1 MAKRSAGRN
10 KMARQERGRQQKQK
24 KPIKYRKPL
33 NLNIGMILFGAI
45 FVYVVY
51 CVISYIQSDPI
62 RPYEVQEGSLST
74 NTTYKAVA
82 LRSETVVTTDTA
94 GYMNYYLREGERV
107 RKGSMVCTVDE
118 TGKLNEYM
126 ENLNLGESKLSN
138 EELNDFRNEIVNFM
152 HSFDA
157 QNFSLAYD
165 FKYSIEGTV
174 LRLANSN
181 MLEYLNQM
189 DSSGVIKTCTAP
201 ETGIVAYWTDGYETL
216 TADQVTADVFN
227 EENYTKNQLVGTELA
242 AVGDPAYKLSTD
254 ENWCVVFPV
263 DEETGQALSEKGY
276 IKVRFLKNQYESWG
290 AVTLLHNS
298 DGAYIKLSFTNSML
312 TYVSERFLE
321 IELILSDQTGL
332 KIPLSAIAE
341 RTFFLIPEDF
351 VIQEGDNGESGVM
364 RQTYLE
370 DGTLSSEFVEASIYS
385 FDEDTGQY
393 YLDTSVLEMGNIL
406 LKLDSQETYTVSS
419 QASLIGVYNMN
430 KGYADFREIN
440 ILAQN
445 AEYALV
451 QPNTKYGLNVYDN
464 IVLDAASVKADQF
477 IYQ

>member
-1 MAKRSAGRN
+1 MAH
-10 KMARQERGRQQKQK
+10 
-24 KPIKYRKPL
+24 
-33 NLNIGMILFGAI
+33 
-45 FVYVVY
+45 
-51 CVISYIQSDPI
+51 
-62 RPYEVQEGSLST
+62 
-74 NTTYKAVA
+74 
-82 LRSETVVTTDTA
+82 
-94 GYMNYYLREGERV
+94 
-107 RKGSMVCTVDE
+107 
-118 TGKLNEYM
+118 
-126 ENLNLGESKLSN
+126 
-138 EELNDFRNEIVNFM
+138 FR
-152 HSFDA
+152 
-157 QNFSLAYD
+157 
-165 FKYSIEGTV
+165 
-174 LRLANSN
+174 
-181 MLEYLNQM
+181 
-189 DSSGVIKTCTAP
+189 
-201 ETGIVAYWTDGYETL
+201 
-216 TADQVTADVFN
+216 
-227 EENYTKNQLVGTELA
+227 
-242 AVGDPAYKLSTD
+242 
-254 ENWCVVFPV
+254 
-263 DEETGQALSEKGY
+263 KGY

-321 IELILSDQTGL
+321 IELILGDQTGL

-351 VIQEGDNGESGVM
+351 VIQEGNNGKSGVV

-370 DGTLSSEFVEASIYS
+370 DGTLSSEFVEAGIYS

-430 KGYADFREIN
+430 KGYADFREID
-440 ILAQN
+440 ILTQN

-464 IVLDAASVKADQF
+464 IVLDATSVKADQF